1 MVSVHRPHGKEGVR
15 EAWGEICVLSVGVA
29 EFVEYSE
36 VYAQSGDG
44 GELGVAAFEWKG
56 MRGETVVS
64 ICAVVAEGTKG

>member
-1 MVSVHRPHGKEGVR
+1 
-15 EAWGEICVLSVGVA
+15 VGVA